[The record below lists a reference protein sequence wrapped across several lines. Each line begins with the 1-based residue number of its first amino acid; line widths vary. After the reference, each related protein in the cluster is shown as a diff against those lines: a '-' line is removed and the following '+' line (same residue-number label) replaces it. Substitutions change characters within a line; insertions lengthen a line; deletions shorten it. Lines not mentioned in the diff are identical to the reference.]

1 MRKVAFLVSFA
12 ALALAGPASA
22 KLITFDLLKG
32 SDKPIPTG
40 WAGFHWSTDFYYL
53 DGADFPGTGFDNGV
67 VSSPNV
73 AFNNGVN
80 TVGFGRQKPF
90 EIVSFYVTAAYR
102 NDLNFRVSGLL
113 DGTVVDSETV
123 KINTSGPTLIT
134 LDWNDINHVVFY
146 AYGGVNAGLGG
157 NKSDGFEFALDNLT
171 TRVVSSIPEPS
182 TWALMLL
189 GFAGL
194 GYAGYYRSKN
204 GRVAPAAQGCLVL
217 RDV

>member
-1 MRKVAFLVSFA
+1 MRKLAFLASFA

-32 SDKPIPTG
+32 SDEQIPAG
-40 WAGFHWSTDFYYL
+40 WAGFHWSDNFFYL
-53 DGADFPGTGFDNGV
+53 DGADFPGTGFDNGI

-102 NDLNFRVSGLL
+102 TGLQFRVSGLL
-113 DGTVVDSETV
+113 DGAVVDRKTFT
-123 KINTSGPTLIT
+123 INPSGPTLIT
-134 LDWNDINHVVFY
+134 LDWSDINHVVFY

-171 TRVVSSIPEPS
+171 THAVSAIPETS

-189 GFAGL
+189 GFAGV

-204 GRVAPAAQGCLVL
+204 GRIAPAAA
-217 RDV
+217 